1 MTSTRPLTGTRQ
13 SQAIPLLSLS
23 GITKSFSNIVAN
35 SNIKLSLNHGE
46 IHALLG
52 ENGAGKS
59 TLVKI
64 IYGLISADSGEM
76 YISNTKYRPK
86 NPKDAR
92 KNRIGMVFQHFSLFN
107 AMNVYENIAVGLD
120 DSFSELDLRYRIIDL
135 SKKYGLPLNPN
146 DVVGNLSAGQQQ
158 RIEIVRCLLQSP
170 KLLIMDEP
178 TSVLNPMEIEQLFNT
193 LRKLASEG
201 TSILYISH
209 KLNEVKELCNRA
221 TVLRGGKVIRTCN
234 IKDYSTAE
242 IAELMVGNSVK
253 ATVRTNKIFGE
264 TLLKIQNLYQDSEDP
279 YGISI
284 KNLNLE
290 IKSGQI
296 LGIGG
301 VSGNGQEELMT
312 ALSGEL
318 KPKKGKILF
327 NGSLINS
334 LNSEER
340 RSLGIF
346 SAPEERLGHAA
357 CPDMTLSDNVLITCS
372 KTANLTKYGFIQKDL
387 TKNLAQNIISK
398 FDVRTKDFSSLASSL
413 SGGNLQKFVVG
424 RELLQNPKLLVINQ
438 PTWGVDAAAAN
449 FIRQAIINLAEAG
462 TAVIIISQD
471 LDELLEVSDDF
482 TALVSGRISNPRPV
496 GDLGLKDIGEMMSGT
511 LLDD

>member
-1 MTSTRPLTGTRQ
+1 MTSTRPLAGTQQ

-23 GITKSFSNIVAN
+23 GITKSFSSTLAN
-35 SNIKLSLNHGE
+35 SNIKLSLSHGE

-64 IYGLISADSGEM
+64 VYGLVSADSGEM
-76 YISNTKYRPK
+76 HILNSKYQPK

-107 AMNVYENIAVGLD
+107 AMSVYENIAVGLD
-120 DSFSELDLRYRIIDL
+120 ENFSEIDLKSKIIDL

-146 DVVGNLSAGQQQ
+146 DIVGNLSAGQQQ

-178 TSVLNPMEIEQLFNT
+178 TSVLNPLEVEQLFNT

-209 KLNEVKELCNRA
+209 KLNEVKKLCNRA
-221 TVLRGGKVIRTCN
+221 TVLRGGKVIKTCN
-234 IKDYSTAE
+234 TEDYTASE
-242 IAELMVGNSVK
+242 LAELMVGNTVK
-253 ATVRTNKIFGE
+253 TTVRTNKNIGE

-290 IKSGQI
+290 VKAGQI

-301 VSGNGQEELMT
+301 VAGNGQEELMT
-312 ALSGEL
+312 VLSGEL

-327 NGSLINS
+327 DGSLINF

-357 CPDMTLSDNVLITCS
+357 CPDMNLSDNVLITCS
-372 KTANLTKYGFIQKDL
+372 KTAKLTKFGFIQKKL
-387 TKNLAQNIISK
+387 TIELTHDIISK
-398 FDVRTKDFSSLASSL
+398 FDVRTQGALSLAASL

-438 PTWGVDAAAAN
+438 PTWGVDAAAAG

-462 TAVIIISQD
+462 TAIIIISQD
-471 LDELLEVSDDF
+471 LDELLEVSDSF
-482 TALVSGRISNPRPV
+482 TALVSGRISDPRPV
-496 GDLGLKDIGEMMSGT
+496 DSLDQKYIGQMMSGT
-511 LLDD
+511 ILND